1 MAGLCAFPYAL
12 IPKTHNPFTQKGVIN
27 LAEIKLVT
35 LKAPKSPVAEAYRTL
50 RTNIQFSSFD
60 NKVKTIVITSSGPGE
75 GKTTTSSNLAIATAQ
90 AGSRTILLDCDLRNP
105 KLHKVF
111 ELSNQIGLSDMLI
124 GETNFYEAVHK
135 SEIDNLYVLPSG
147 TRPPNPAEL
156 LASEKMKRFL
166 ESLKETYDYI
176 IIDTPPIIMVTDAQ
190 ILSQYADGCLLVV
203 ASAEADKNAAVKAK
217 ELLEKVDAKIL
228 GVVLNKLDTKRK
240 GYYGYYYNYYY
251 GGTKGKHLRR
261 EKKVDGGKKNN
272 PKEIS
277 MP

>member
-1 MAGLCAFPYAL
+1 
-12 IPKTHNPFTQKGVIN
+12 

-35 LKAPKSPVAEAYRTL
+35 LKTPKSPVAEAYRTL

-60 NKVKTIVITSSGPGE
+60 NKVKTIVITSSGPAE
-75 GKTTTSSNLAIATAQ
+75 GKTTTSCNLAIATAQ
-90 AGSRTILLDCDLRNP
+90 AGSRTILLDCDMRNP

-111 ELSNQIGLSDMLI
+111 EISNQIGLSDMLI

-135 SEIDNLYVLPSG
+135 SGIDNLYVLPSG
-147 TRPPNPAEL
+147 TRPPNPAEV
-156 LASEKMKRFL
+156 LASEKMKKFL

-190 ILSQYADGCLLVV
+190 ILAKYADGCLLVV
-203 ASAEADKNAAVKAK
+203 ASAEVDKNAAIKAK

-228 GVVLNKLDTKRK
+228 GVVLNKIDTKRK

-251 GGTKGKHLRR
+251 GR
-261 EKKVDGGKKNN
+261 DGGKHVK
-272 PKEIS
+272 KDKKGLGGKKKSASI
-277 MP
+277 

>member
-1 MAGLCAFPYAL
+1 M
-12 IPKTHNPFTQKGVIN
+12 
-27 LAEIKLVT
+27 AEIKLVT
-35 LKAPKSPVAEAYRTL
+35 IKEPKSPVAEAYRTL

-60 NKVKTIVITSSGPGE
+60 NKIKTIVITSSGPAE
-75 GKTTTSSNLAIATAQ
+75 GKTTTSCNLAIATAQ
-90 AGSRTILLDCDLRNP
+90 AGKRTILLDCDMRNA
-105 KLHKVF
+105 KIHKVF
-111 ELSNQIGLSDMLI
+111 ELSNQAGLSDVLI
-124 GETNFYEAVHK
+124 GAVSFYEAVQK
-135 SEIDNLYVLPSG
+135 TDIENLNVLPSG

-156 LASEKMKRFL
+156 LSSEKMKKFL

-190 ILSQYADGCLLVV
+190 ILAKYADGCLLLI
-203 ASAEADKNAAVKAK
+203 ASAEADKNAALKAK

-251 GGTKGKHLRR
+251 GETRNKHLRR
-261 EKKVDGGKKNN
+261 EKKIDGGKKNIQ
-272 PKEIS
+272 KELP